1 MKQAQIEQT
10 FQHELQSLI
19 ASGVWDP
26 YGDFQAIAKK
36 YISSDEVLSESDV
49 ACFRSDLKE
58 RAHRIPLGHILGYS
72 DFIDCRFV
80 VGTGVF
86 VPRQQ
91 SAMLLE
97 WLKTQLHAESEA
109 VIYDLCSGTGAI
121 GISAWRQYRNATVYC
136 LENDETAYQYLCRN
150 IHRLAD
156 EGSVVALKKDIT
168 DLTFFLDKSQSVD
181 VVISNPPYVPESE
194 SLLPEWGKYHPENA
208 IYSGQDGSEIIDASL
223 RLAEIVLKPGGT
235 VIVEHGESQIPMVQD
250 LFSRYQFESVLTHT
264 DPLFSDQTGPAVM
277 TVGTKK

>member
-36 YISSDEVLSESDV
+36 YMSSDEVLSESDV

-136 LENDETAYQYLCRN
+136 LENDEIAYQYLCRN

-168 DLTFFLDKSQSVD
+168 DLTFFLDKSQCVD

>member
-10 FQHELQSLI
+10 FQQELQSLI

-26 YGDFQAIAKK
+26 YGDFQAIVKK
-36 YISSDEVLSESDV
+36 YVSSDEVLAESDV
-49 ACFRSDLKE
+49 ACFRADLKE
-58 RAHRIPLGHILGYS
+58 RANRIPLGHILGYS
-72 DFIDCRFV
+72 DFMDCRFV

-97 WLKTQLHAESEA
+97 WLKTRLPVASDA

-121 GISAWRQYRNATVYC
+121 GISAWRQHRGTRVYC

-156 EGSVVALKKDIT
+156 EGSVVALNKDIT
-168 DLTFFLDKSQSVD
+168 DLSFFLDKRQSVD
-181 VVISNPPYVPESE
+181 VVISNPPYVPEAE
-194 SLLPEWGKYHPENA
+194 SLLPEWEKHHPEKA
-208 IYSGQDGSEIIDASL
+208 IYSGKDGSEIIDASL
-223 RLAEIVLKPGGT
+223 RLAETVLKPGGT
-235 VIVEHGESQIPMVQD
+235 VIVEHGESQIAMVKD
-250 LFSRYQFESVLTHT
+250 LFTRYQFESVFTHT

-277 TVGTKK
+277 TLGTKK